1 MGDVL
6 VGWGMAAGCRV
17 AASLAEQKWQDSLKY
32 FLKMVIV
39 IDIKAGTDHGHASKK
54 C

>member
-6 VGWGMAAGCRV
+6 VGWGMAAGDRV
-17 AASLAEQKWQDSLKY
+17 VASLSEQKWQDSLKY
-32 FLKMVIV
+32 SLKMVIV
-39 IDIKAGTDHGHASKK
+39 IDIKAGTDHGRASKK